1 MKTLLAGAFVLF
13 GSYLALNN
21 GDEGPAN
28 YRQTLHPPANADAAM
43 TPDSGTSG
51 IGSEAE

>member
-13 GSYLALNN
+13 GSYLAFSS

-28 YRQTLHPPANADAAM
+28 HHQTLHPPANADAAM
-43 TPDSGTSG
+43 TPDAGTSG
-51 IGSEAE
+51 IGSEPQ